1 MMKQSNIKARRYYR
15 NETSGVIR
23 FVLEKDT
30 DDDKVEYV
38 VRRLVDSNKASAN
51 KREEDQPLKSF
62 AKWADEEVMPIYD
75 AVMRCPKCDE
85 WDWWAH
91 NHDGRATCDNCDT
104 VWDPIH
110 GEVIEN
116 GND

>member
-1 MMKQSNIKARRYYR
+1 MMKQSEIKARRHYR
-15 NETSGVIR
+15 NTTSGVIR

-30 DDDKVEYV
+30 DDFDVGYV
-38 VRRLVDSNKASAN
+38 VWRTTDTDSNKKTS
-51 KREEDQPLKSF
+51 EEDQPIESF
-62 AKWADEEVMPIYD
+62 AEWADEEVMPIFD

-91 NHDGRATCDNCDT
+91 AHDGRATCDNCDT

-110 GEVIEN
+110 GKVIEN